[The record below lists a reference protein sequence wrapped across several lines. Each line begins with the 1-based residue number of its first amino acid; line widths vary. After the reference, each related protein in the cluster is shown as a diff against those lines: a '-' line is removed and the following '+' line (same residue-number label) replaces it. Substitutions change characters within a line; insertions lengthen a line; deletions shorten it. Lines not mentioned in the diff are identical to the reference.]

1 MIAQNNIWDN
11 QTFHGRGAQIN
22 PQNRFFKQERVMEHI
37 EVIDEPMLLD
47 DKTEYL
53 QTFPKTIINK
63 VDSPDLM
70 NLSLNP
76 YQGCEHGCVYC
87 YARNTHEFWGYSA
100 GLDFE
105 RKVIVKMNAAELLE
119 KELSNP
125 RHKAEPMM
133 FSGNTDCYQPIERKL
148 QLTRKMLEVL
158 LKYRHPAAMITK
170 NSLICR
176 DIDILAD
183 MAKKNLVHVMISIT
197 GMDED
202 VRMKLEP
209 RTSTYKNR
217 FETLRMLSEAGI
229 RTGILFGPVI
239 PGLNSH
245 EIPEVLETARA
256 NGARSAGYTMVRL
269 NGQVGDIF
277 RDWLRKSYPDKAEKI
292 LHHIEGAHG
301 GKVNDTRWGTR
312 MTGEG
317 QMAESIAKLFK
328 LTASRLGLNQDTMR
342 WNTQDFNPKAG
353 AAQLTLF

>member
-1 MIAQNNIWDN
+1 MIGQE
-11 QTFHGRGAQIN
+11 QTFHGRGAQSN
-22 PQNRFFKQERVMEHI
+22 PSNRFLKQERVQEHI
-37 EVIDEPMLLD
+37 EMIDEPLLLND
-47 DKTEYL
+47 RTEYI

-70 NLSLNP
+70 NYSMNP

-87 YARNTHEFWGYSA
+87 YARNTHEYWGYSA

-105 RKVIVKMNAAELLE
+105 RKIIVKMNAPELLE

-133 FSGNTDCYQPIERKL
+133 FSGNTDCYQPVERKL
-148 QLTRKMLEVL
+148 KITRKMLEIL

-176 DIDILAD
+176 DIDILAE
-183 MAKKNLVHVMISIT
+183 MARKNLVQVTISIT
-197 GMDED
+197 GCDES
-202 VRMKLEP
+202 VREKLEP

-217 FETLRMLSEAGI
+217 FETLRILSEAGI

-245 EIPEVLETARA
+245 EIPEVLERAAA
-256 NGARSAGYTMVRL
+256 NGATSAGYTMVRL

-277 RDWLRKSYPDKAEKI
+277 RDWLRKSFPDRAEKI

-317 QMAESIAKLFK
+317 QMAESIAKLFR
-328 LTASRLGLNQDTMR
+328 LTSERVGLNEDRMK
-342 WNTQDFNPKAG
+342 WNVSDYNPKAG
-353 AAQLTLF
+353 EAQLRLF

>member
-1 MIAQNNIWDN
+1 MIANSISNQ

-22 PQNRFFKQERVMEHI
+22 PHNRFFKQERVMQHI
-37 EVIDEPMLLD
+37 EMIDEPMLLD
-47 DKTEYL
+47 DRTEYL

-105 RKVIVKMNAAELLE
+105 RKVIVKMNAPELLE

-133 FSGNTDCYQPIERKL
+133 FSGNTDCYQPVERKL
-148 QLTRKMLEVL
+148 QITRKMLEVL
-158 LKYRHPAAMITK
+158 LKYRHPVAMITK

-176 DIDILAD
+176 DIDILAE
-183 MAKKNLVHVMISIT
+183 MAKKNLVHVTISIT
-197 GMDED
+197 GMDES
-202 VRMKLEP
+202 VRQKLEP

-217 FETLRMLSEAGI
+217 FETLRILSEAGI

-245 EIPEVLETARA
+245 EIPEVLETAAA

-277 RDWLRKSYPDKAEKI
+277 RDWIRKSYPDKAEKI
-292 LHHIEGAHG
+292 LHHIESAHG
-301 GKVNDTRWGTR
+301 GKLNDSRYGVR

-317 QMAESIAKLFK
+317 QMAESIAKLFR
-328 LTASRLGLNQDTMR
+328 LTAGRLGLNTDPMP

-353 AAQLTLF
+353 AAQLSLF

>member
-1 MIAQNNIWDN
+1 MIAGHQSN
-11 QTFHGRGAQIN
+11 QTFRGRGAQSN
-22 PQNRFFKQERVMEHI
+22 PSNRFLRQERVQEHI
-37 EVIDEPMLLD
+37 EMIDEPLLQND
-47 DKTEYL
+47 RTEYI
-53 QTFPKTIINK
+53 QTFPKSIINK

-87 YARNTHEFWGYSA
+87 YARNSHEFWGFSA

-105 RKVIVKMNAAELLE
+105 RKIIVKMNAPEILE

-148 QLTRKMLEVL
+148 KITRKMLEVL

-176 DIDILAD
+176 DIDILAE
-183 MAKKNLVHVMISIT
+183 MARKNLVHVTISIT
-197 GMDED
+197 GCDESI
-202 VRMKLEP
+202 REKLEP

-217 FETLRMLSEAGI
+217 FETLRILSEAGI
-229 RTGILFGPVI
+229 RTGVLFGPVI

-245 EIPEVLETARA
+245 EIPEVLERA
-256 NGARSAGYTMVRL
+256 AENGARSAGYTMVRL
-269 NGQVGDIF
+269 NGQVGNIF
-277 RDWLRKSYPDKAEKI
+277 RDWLRKTYPDRAEKI

-301 GKVNDTRWGTR
+301 GKVNDTRWGVR

-317 QMAESIAKLFK
+317 QMAESIAKLFR
-328 LTASRLGLNQDTMR
+328 LTADRLGLNHDKMP
-342 WNTQDFNPKAG
+342 WNTTEFNPKAG
-353 AAQLTLF
+353 AAQLSLF

>member
-1 MIAQNNIWDN
+1 MIASS
-11 QTFHGRGAQIN
+11 QTFHGRGAQLN
-22 PQNRFFKQERVMEHI
+22 PSNRFFKQERVSAPL
-37 EVIDEPMLLD
+37 EVMDEPLLLN
-47 DKTEYL
+47 DKTEYV

-105 RKVIVKMNAAELLE
+105 RKIIVKMNAPELLE

-125 RHKAEPMM
+125 RHRAEPMM
-133 FSGNTDCYQPIERKL
+133 FSGNTDCYQPVERKL
-148 QLTRKMLEVL
+148 QITRKMLEVL
-158 LKYRHPAAMITK
+158 LKYCHPAAIVTK
-170 NSLICR
+170 NSLVCR
-176 DIDILAD
+176 DIDILSE
-183 MAKKNLVHVMISIT
+183 MARKNLVSVMISIT
-197 GMDED
+197 GIDESI
-202 VRMKLEP
+202 REKMEP

-217 FETLRMLSEAGI
+217 FETMRILSEAGI
-229 RTGILFGPVI
+229 RTGVLFGPVI

-245 EIPEVLETARA
+245 HIPEVLERA
-256 NGARSAGYTMVRL
+256 VENGARSAGYQMVRL

-277 RDWLRKSYPDKAEKI
+277 RDWLKKYYPDKAAKI

-301 GKVNDTRWGTR
+301 GKVNDSRFGVR

-328 LTASRLGLNQDTMR
+328 LTAERLGLNSDKMQ
-342 WNTQDFNPKAG
+342 WNTSGYNPRAG
-353 AAQLTLF
+353 EAQLRLF

>member
-1 MIAQNNIWDN
+1 MIAGHEQ
-11 QTFHGRGAQIN
+11 FKGRGAQIN
-22 PQNRFFKQERVMEHI
+22 PDNRFFKQTRAMEHI
-37 EVIDEPMLLD
+37 EVIDEPMQLN

-87 YARNTHEFWGYSA
+87 YARNTHEFWGFSA

-105 RKVIVKMNAAELLE
+105 RKVIVKMNAPELLE

-133 FSGNTDCYQPIERKL
+133 FSGNTDCYQPVERKL

-176 DIDILAD
+176 DIDILSE

-197 GMDED
+197 GCDES
-202 VRMKLEP
+202 VREKLEP

-217 FETLRMLSEAGI
+217 FETLRILSEAGI

-245 EIPEVLETARA
+245 EIPEVLERAREA
-256 NGARSAGYTMVRL
+256 GARSAGYTMVRL
-269 NGQVGDIF
+269 NGQVGEIF
-277 RDWLRKSYPDKAEKI
+277 RDWLRKSYPDKAATI

-301 GKVNDTRWGTR
+301 GKVNDTRWGVR

-317 QMAESIAKLFK
+317 QMAESIAKLFR
-328 LTASRLGLNQDTMR
+328 LTASRLGLNEDKMP
-342 WNTQDFNPKAG
+342 WNTSDFNPKAG
-353 AAQLTLF
+353 EAQLSLF